1 MQVFSMTEINENT
14 YLALFIFLPADLEKI
29 KFK

>member
-1 MQVFSMTEINENT
+1 MQVFLTAEINENT
-14 YLALFIFLPADLEKI
+14 FLALFIFFPADLEKI